1 MCETSTYFLNFVL
14 YIPPT
19 DDESASGKSC
29 ADSTGSGSTANW
41 CSKQSVEL
49 ERRREKNEKINMKG
63 KRAMFVYN
71 VRAKHGGES
80 MFEKWGFQTKTQL

>member
-1 MCETSTYFLNFVL
+1 MKLQLLLIFFTY
-14 YIPPT
+14 T
-19 DDESASGKSC
+19 DDKSAPRKSRV
-29 ADSTGSGSTANW
+29 DPVGSGSTANW

-63 KRAMFVYN
+63 KRPMFVYN